1 MHPATTAGAAGP
13 PIQNPAATSTDY
25 NPPSIICF
33 QYSEFLSQSEQS
45 LNHVSKRRTNST

>member
-25 NPPSIICF
+25 NPRFYNLLSIFRVSFPVRAVSESCF
-33 QYSEFLSQSEQS
+33 
-45 LNHVSKRRTNST
+45 KT